1 MEVSKAAL
9 RSEIKQLKA
18 QVDPERNMEH
28 ARRVFGV
35 IEAMEEFKQAKT
47 VLAFWS
53 LADEIVTHDFI
64 VKWADLKSIALPVV
78 VGDNLELRLFT
89 GKDKLVRSS
98 NFSIFEPSKN
108 KLVEPDQVD
117 FAIIPGVAF
126 DLQGN
131 RMGRGKGFYDKLLPK
146 LNKSLKV
153 GIGYDFQLVERV
165 PITEHD
171 IAVDRVVCL

>member
-1 MEVSKAAL
+1 MKGAKAAL
-9 RSEIKQLKA
+9 RSEIKQKKA
-18 QVDPERNMEH
+18 IVEPERNMEH
-28 ARRVFGV
+28 ARKVFGV
-35 IEAMEEFKQAKT
+35 IESMEEFKQAKT

-64 VKWADLKSIALPVV
+64 VKWANIKRIALPVV

-89 GKDKLVRSS
+89 GKDNLVRSS

-131 RMGRGKGFYDKLLPK
+131 RLGRGRGFYDKLLPK
-146 LNKSLKV
+146 LNKAIKV
-153 GIGYDFQLVERV
+153 GVGYNFQLVGQV
-165 PITEHD
+165 PVAEHD
-171 IAVDRVVCL
+171 VAVDRVVCM